1 MTTEITLK
9 KALQDCIESLRR
21 LDDKEGAYRQT
32 CIKQAEQ
39 AIINARP
46 SRIVVSVSGGI
57 AEIADAEN
65 WPQDLDWPML
75 MASHGVSAPGGLG
88 DGIRRKLK
96 NSESLMVSARKVVS
110 DEQEKIGDFGCCDDI
125 WHSIFYRVLAAGS
138 LAFCIWPSPCRR

>member
-65 WPQDLDWPML
+65 WPQDLELYFVDYD
-75 MASHGVSAPGGLG
+75 V
-88 DGIRRKLK
+88 DD
-96 NSESLMVSARKVVS
+96 S
-110 DEQEKIGDFGCCDDI
+110 DVDSDSITNLNGPCILSRLHADDVHMEHYTGEFSMKCADAWEKCE
-125 WHSIFYRVLAAGS
+125 
-138 LAFCIWPSPCRR
+138 